1 VLEIRLLGAPAL
13 FRDGTPVPLTGRKT
27 WGLLAYLLLEPR
39 PPTRIDA
46 LSRLSPDADDP
57 QAALR
62 WLLHQ
67 VRRAIGPEASID
79 ADGDRLT
86 LRLGDDVR
94 TDVGRLFAERVKP
107 AGVIELASGELLE
120 GMAFDDAPG
129 FELWLTLQRSRV
141 RSAVLETLWWAAT
154 QLASTRAADALMLVE
169 RGLAIDPYHELQHEL
184 LVELLVQSGDRAA
197 AIAHVEATERRFR
210 DELGI
215 DLPAAIRR
223 PLERRAARTPAVGAT
238 VGSARALL
246 ESARTQYAAAAYD
259 TAIATARRAAD
270 TALELD
276 DPQLELSALTL
287 LASILIHARRG
298 RDTEAIGLLT
308 RSAQLAA
315 TIGDRPTL
323 AEIQRE
329 LGYVLLV
336 QGDYGSSEPLLR
348 QALTL
353 ALEDGDA
360 MRIGKARTF
369 LGMCLADLGQHE
381 LAIPELREAVRRLD
395 EVGDPAWIG
404 YAQGTLARSVMDHGD
419 LAGGRSIAAEAMSH
433 ARRGGLTVML
443 PWPLLVAAEGAL
455 RAGDDAMAADLF
467 EEALAFG
474 RELDDPCWEGLGLR
488 GLGLLRAGAGD
499 RPAAID
505 LLNQGLD
512 ACARYPDVY
521 GWAKALILV
530 DLVELEDGGD
540 LVTLA
545 SATEAVTRSPL
556 PPLAERLRPWLVQT
570 RLPTVPA

>member
-13 FRDGTPVPLTGRKT
+13 LRDGAPVPLTGRKT

-46 LSRLSPDADDP
+46 LTRLSPDADDP

-86 LRLGDDVR
+86 LRLGSGVR
-94 TDVGRLFAERVKP
+94 TDVGRLFAERVDP
-107 AGVIELASGELLE
+107 SRAIELASAELLE

-129 FELWLTLQRSRV
+129 FELWLTLQRSRI

-154 QLASTRAADALMLVE
+154 QLAATRSDEALTLVE
-169 RGLAIDPYHELQHEL
+169 RGLAIDPYDEVQHEL
-184 LVELLVQSGDRAA
+184 LVDLLVQRGDRPA

-210 DELGI
+210 DELGVV
-215 DLPAAIRR
+215 LPASIRR
-223 PLERRAARTPAVGAT
+223 PLERRPTPSRSVGASI
-238 VGSARALL
+238 GSARAQL

-276 DPQLELSALTL
+276 DPHLELSALTL

-298 RDTEAIGLLT
+298 RDPEAIGLLT
-308 RSAQLAA
+308 RAAQLAA

-336 QGDYGSSEPLLR
+336 QGDYGAAEPLLR
-348 QALTL
+348 QAVTL

-381 LAIPELREAVRRLD
+381 LAIPELREAVRRLEAVD
-395 EVGDPAWIG
+395 EPAWLG
-404 YAQGTLARSVMDHGD
+404 YSQGTLARSLMDHGD
-419 LAGGRSIAAEAMSH
+419 LAGGRAIAAQGVER

-443 PWPLLVAAEGAL
+443 PWPLLVAADGAL

-467 EEALAFG
+467 EESLAFG

-488 GLGLLRAGAGD
+488 GLGLLRAEAGD
-499 RPAAID
+499 RAAAID

-521 GWAKALILV
+521 AWAKALILV

-540 LVTLA
+540 PATLA
-545 SATEAVTRSPL
+545 NATEAVTRSPL
-556 PPLAERLRPWLVQT
+556 PPLAERLRPWLQQT

>member
-13 FRDGTPVPLTGRKT
+13 LRDGAPVPLTGRKT

-67 VRRAIGPEASID
+67 VRRAIAPEATID

-86 LRLGDDVR
+86 LRLDEGVR
-94 TDVGRLFAERVKP
+94 TDVGRLFAERVDP
-107 AGVIELASGELLE
+107 AGVVDIATGDLLE

-154 QLASTRAADALMLVE
+154 QLASSRPADALTLVE
-169 RGLAIDPYHELQHEL
+169 RGLAIDPYDELQHEL
-184 LVELLVQSGDRAA
+184 LVDLLVQRGDRAA
-197 AIAHVEATERRFR
+197 AVAHIEATERRYR
-210 DELGI
+210 EELGVE
-215 DLPAAIRR
+215 LPAGVRR
-223 PLERRAARTPAVGAT
+223 PLDRRSEDAARGAASAGT
-238 VGSARALL
+238 ARAQL
-246 ESARTQYAAAAYD
+246 ESARAQYAAAAYD

-270 TALELD
+270 TALALD
-276 DPQLELSALTL
+276 DPRLELAALTL

-298 RDTEAIGLLT
+298 RDSEAIGLLT
-308 RSAQLAA
+308 RAAQLA
-315 TIGDRPTL
+315 GTL
-323 AEIQRE
+323 CEPAALTEIQRE

-336 QGDYGSSEPLLR
+336 QGDYGASEPLLR
-348 QALTL
+348 QSVAL
-353 ALEDGDA
+353 AVEDGDA
-360 MRIGKARTF
+360 GRIGKARTF

-381 LAIPELREAVRRLD
+381 LALPELQEAVRCLV

-419 LAGGRSIAAEAMSH
+419 VAGGRAIAADAVLA

-443 PWPLLVAAEGAL
+443 PWPLLVAADGAL
-455 RAGDDAMAADLF
+455 RAGDSAMAEDLF
-467 EEALAFG
+467 EESLAFG

-488 GLGLLRAGAGD
+488 GLGLLRADAGD
-499 RPAAID
+499 RAGAIA
-505 LLNQGLD
+505 LLNRGLD

-540 LVTLA
+540 ARTLA

-556 PPLAERLRPWLVQT
+556 PPLAERLRPWLAQT

>member
-13 FRDGTPVPLTGRKT
+13 LRDGTPVPLTGRKT

-39 PPTRIDA
+39 SPTRVDA

-79 ADGDRLT
+79 AQGDRLT
-86 LRLGDDVR
+86 LRLGDAVR
-94 TDVGRLFAERVKP
+94 TDVGRLFAERVDP
-107 AGVIELASGELLE
+107 SGVIDLATGDLLE
-120 GMAFDDAPG
+120 GMAFDDAPA

-154 QLASTRAADALMLVE
+154 QLASTRPADALTLVE
-169 RGLAIDPYHELQHEL
+169 RGLAIDPYDEVQHEL
-184 LVELLVQSGDRAA
+184 LVELLVQRGDRAA
-197 AIAHVEATERRFR
+197 ALAHVDAAERRFL
-210 DELGI
+210 DELGV

-223 PLERRAARTPAVGAT
+223 PLERRVREPSSVPASSGT
-238 VGSARALL
+238 ARAQL

-259 TAIATARRAAD
+259 AAIATARRAAD
-270 TALELD
+270 TALALD
-276 DPQLELSALTL
+276 DRQLELTALTL

-298 RDTEAIGLLT
+298 RDPEAIGLLT
-308 RSAQLAA
+308 RAAQLA
-315 TIGDRPTL
+315 GTL
-323 AEIQRE
+323 GERAALTEIQRE

-336 QGDYGSSEPLLR
+336 QGDYGASEPLLR
-348 QALTL
+348 QSVAL
-353 ALEDGDA
+353 AVEDGDA
-360 MRIGKARTF
+360 GRIGKARTF

-381 LAIPELREAVRRLD
+381 QALPELREAVRRLE
-395 EVGDPAWIG
+395 EVGDPAWSG
-404 YAQGTLARSVMDHGD
+404 YAKGTLARSLMDHGE
-419 LAGGRSIAAEAMSH
+419 LAEGRSIAAEATAQ

-455 RAGDDAMAADLF
+455 RAGDDELAADLF
-467 EEALAFG
+467 EESLAFG

-488 GLGLLRAGAGD
+488 GLGLLRAEAGD
-499 RPAAID
+499 RAGAIE
-505 LLNQGLD
+505 LLNLGLD

-521 GWAKALILV
+521 RWAKALILV
-530 DLVELEDGGD
+530 DLVQLEDGRD
-540 LVTLA
+540 ARTLA
-545 SATEAVTRSPL
+545 EATEAVTRSPL
-556 PPLAERLRPWLVQT
+556 PPLAERLRPWLQQT